1 MKTNLANLMSIVVDE
16 EKKFASLGYSLKE
29 YAYNT
34 STQELNGTTNVIE
47 DYKEDFAKDFE
58 EYKKTQAKISKIKA
72 TIYEKNNTFKL
83 PDGRTIQQAIV
94 DNTNLRKMKSLY
106 NYLLSQK
113 SVKKRETEVNNSY
126 FECKTINF
134 DINEIRKEYET
145 LEKKIQ
151 DTDFEISKLN
161 SIEYFSPT
169 AFNIFTASSVTSL
182 PVPSPASNAILY
194 VFISFP
200 FVFFTYL
207 IL

>member
-47 DYKEDFAKDFE
+47 DYNEDFAKDFE

-94 DNTNLRKMKSLY
+94 DNTNLRKMKTVY
-106 NYLLSQK
+106 NYLTEQRGT
-113 SVKKRETEVNNSY
+113 KRRITEVNNSY
-126 FECKTINF
+126 FECKTLNF
-134 DINEIRKEYET
+134 DLETIKKEYET

-161 SIEYFSPT
+161 SIEFE
-169 AFNIFTASSVTSL
+169 IDL
-182 PVPSPASNAILY
+182 
-194 VFISFP
+194 
-200 FVFFTYL
+200 
-207 IL
+207 